1 MLNKTYIL
9 LLGVLTALS
18 ITTHVNAADCP
29 LLKLQQM
36 RSSGTDV
43 SGSHCPN
50 KEDLSVDSVLSVAP
64 GARFWLESSVNN
76 PADIAFQLIC
86 QNKSSHSITLK
97 VAQASQP
104 WLQADASLKCSPWQ
118 SNRLACSEANGDA
131 NALMCALSAKKT
143 SHDVGLAPG
152 TANVV
157 ALDTRTSSVT
167 VRGIGSHKNVD
178 PALEPWMAMLKS
190 EIDLCRAVSDS
201 DQPITLSWELK
212 ANGQVKGAVVK
223 NTGVDSKFAAC
234 SLDALHNFSFPKI
247 DKDTYHVTSAF

>member
-1 MLNKTYIL
+1 MLKKTYIL
-9 LLGVLTALS
+9 LLGMLTALS
-18 ITTHVNAADCP
+18 INSHVNAADCP
-29 LLKLQQM
+29 LLKIQQM

-43 SGSHCPN
+43 SGSHCSN

-64 GARFWLESSVNN
+64 GARFWLETAVSN
-76 PADIAFQLIC
+76 PADTAYQLIC
-86 QNKSSHSITLK
+86 QNKSTHAVTVK
-97 VAQASQP
+97 VAQATQP

-131 NALMCALSAKKT
+131 NALMCAISAKKT

-178 PALEPWMAMLKS
+178 PALEPWMTMLKS

-201 DQPITLSWELK
+201 EHAITLSWKLK
-212 ANGQVKGAVVK
+212 VNGQVTGAVVK
-223 NTGVDSKFAAC
+223 NTDVDSKFAAC
-234 SLDALHNFSFPKI
+234 SLDALHNFQFPKI
-247 DKDTYHVTSAF
+247 DKETYVTLAF